1 MNWAPPCSICAC
13 QLSGWI
19 QKDLF
24 TQQFRHFI
32 LHVKATEEN
41 PTLLILDKH
50 YSYTRNSYII
60 NFAREH
66 HVSVIS
72 LPPHST
78 HKVQSLDLSF
88 MAPLTTFYAQEI
100 EEWIR
105 INNNRVMKIYQV
117 AELFGVLIS
126 ALLQEGVQPMFS
138 TKLGFPLVIGTY
150 FENTTFFLTKQVLIR
165 ILLS

>member
-1 MNWAPPCSICAC
+1 
-13 QLSGWI
+13 
-19 QKDLF
+19 
-24 TQQFRHFI
+24 
-32 LHVKATEEN
+32 VKATEEN
-41 PTLLILDKH
+41 PTLLILDEH

-78 HKVQSLDLSF
+78 HKMQSLDLSF

-105 INNNRVMKIYQV
+105 RNNSRVMTIYQV
-117 AELFGVLIS
+117 AELFGSAYLGAATGGSAANVFHKAGPSPRDRNMFREHDILSDETGLNKNSAFLIID
-126 ALLQEGVQPMFS
+126 
-138 TKLGFPLVIGTY
+138 KD
-150 FENTTFFLTKQVLIR
+150 
-165 ILLS
+165 